1 MDQTQPTV
9 KKIQRFVDT
18 RYCAISKEQ
27 MVAYLCR
34 LWRIEHTRENIDKIV
49 LPIPNK
55 VGLTAADLVYRKG
68 PPNWAVLKKIKDLS
82 QDDPLWHL
90 ARVQPRLKTASI
102 LNNALC
108 MSDPSVASKL
118 KVSPF
123 MVAKHPTNQHWDDF
137 MQRDLHPTLPKPPL
151 DSLMGSVFTTLGKE
165 HETNVHTTFCTRNP
179 HLRSREQGLTYL
191 TPEMLENYP
200 MHNKLTGELFDYET
214 LLSKLMFAASP
225 DTVFTD
231 INTGEQFNGEWK
243 AATNWFP
250 LHGKDTRPGVDFWL
264 NQKSKPYEYIRSYYV
279 PQAQL
284 QLLVCE
290 NEISYWGCWTLAN
303 GMRTWVIKKNRLYL
317 ELMFTILVYIWD
329 NFASVQK
336 QLPLDYFELVK
347 DTPIGRLHKQFVDL
361 NVRIITMKE
370 PTIAYEHEFYTDT
383 LAITNRVFG
392 IPEGVFARSREIYFP
407 DIPPEVP
414 AYAGIGLALYELLQP
429 DSKGLANWTDDPRN
443 MHVRCI
449 NLTEIMSMDRLRFLK
464 EVVETN
470 ILVGKQPTGLDADKA
485 ITTHDNVCMYRLD
498 RAERFMLAAALT
510 LYKLDKRILLPDSL
524 MMEMGILGPDATLV
538 HRILKEMNAM
548 EQSVRM
554 IQLDTTYGIHPPTV
568 MFDMMHTTLNAW
580 NILECAKLTPENVTR
595 LVSMFHVVW
604 SYYRA
609 VWNKADSRAIESA
622 PKQEMEQETNT
633 ITYIENIM
641 EDNKT
646 RDGMLC
652 SILEPAAGGSPMTTT
667 PSAYLVVDE
676 PADAADN
683 HKRPH
688 SPSLDEEDEQ
698 PKTRSR
704 VGMLSP
710 ATYTVSILTNLVEEL
725 PPAAVID
732 EDDLHVADLTEGEDE
747 DMPALEQRV
756 WLIVRINNLGGR
768 FGPTAMCSGA
778 YTNYGDAEKDAK
790 AAIVEILA
798 DCMSNHQIV
807 INDGDELASI
817 ITPPPPP
824 NCANDD
830 LKAWLNA
837 SLQQFTMERARNVFN
852 SFSHIT
858 GSKIGIHEF

>member
-1 MDQTQPTV
+1 MDETQPAV

-18 RYCAISKEQ
+18 RYCSISKEQ
-27 MVAYLCR
+27 MVAYLCG
-34 LWRIEHTRENIDKIV
+34 LWKIEHTKENIDKIV

-55 VGLTAADLVYRKG
+55 VGLAAADLVYRKG
-68 PPNWAVLKKIKDLS
+68 PPNWPVLQRVQYLS
-82 QDDPLWHL
+82 QDDPLWGK

-137 MQRDLHPTLPKPPL
+137 MQRDLHPALPKPPL

-165 HETNVHTTFCTRNP
+165 HETNVHTTFCTHNP

-214 LLSKLMFAASP
+214 LLAKLMFAASP
-225 DTVFTD
+225 DTIFTD
-231 INTGEQFNGEWK
+231 INTGEEFNGEWK

-250 LHGKDTRPGVDFWL
+250 LHGQDARPGVDFWL
-264 NQKSKPYEYIRSYYV
+264 NTKSKPYEYIRSYYV

-290 NEISYWGCWTLAN
+290 NEISYWGCWTLSN
-303 GMRTWVIKKNRLYL
+303 GMRTWVIKKNKLYL

-336 QLPLDYFELVK
+336 QLPLDYFEIVK

-370 PTIAYEHEFYTDT
+370 PSIAYEHEFYNDT

-392 IPEGVFARSREIYFP
+392 IPEGVYAKSREIYFP

-414 AYAGIGLALYELLQP
+414 AYAGIGLTLYELLAA
-429 DSKGLANWTDDPRN
+429 DAKGLANWTDDPRN

-449 NLTEIMSMDRLRFLK
+449 NLTEIMNMGRLHFLK

-470 ILVGKQPTGLDADKA
+470 ILVGKQPSGLDVDKA
-485 ITTHDNVCMYRLD
+485 IATHDNVCMYRLD

-510 LYKLDKRILLPDSL
+510 LYKLDKGILLPESL
-524 MMEMGILGPDATLV
+524 MTEMHILGPDVTLV
-538 HRILKEMNAM
+538 DRIQREVNSM
-548 EQSVRM
+548 EASVKM

-568 MFDMMHTTLNAW
+568 MFDMMHTTVKAW
-580 NILECAKLTPENVTR
+580 KTLQGVKMTREDVTKLVF
-595 LVSMFHVVW
+595 MFHVVW
-604 SYYRA
+604 SYYR
-609 VWNKADSRAIESA
+609 VVYLKDDSRIIEPP
-622 PKQEMEQETNT
+622 PKQEMEHEINT

-641 EDNKT
+641 EDNQT
-646 RDGMLC
+646 RDGCL
-652 SILEPAAGGSPMTTT
+652 SSLLEPASGESPMATT

-676 PADAADN
+676 AEGR
-683 HKRPH
+683 HKRSH
-688 SPSLDEEDEQ
+688 SPSLSEGNEQ

-710 ATYTVSILTNLVEEL
+710 ATYTASILTILVEEL
-725 PPAAVID
+725 PPAAIVD
-732 EDDLHVADLTEGEDE
+732 EDDVHVADLTEGEDE
-747 DMPALEQRV
+747 DTPPLAECI
-756 WLIVRINNLGGR
+756 WLIVRIDNLGSR
-768 FGPTAMCSGA
+768 FGPTVACSSA
-778 YTNYGDAEKDAK
+778 YVNYEEATKDAK
-790 AAIVEILA
+790 VTMVEIMA
-798 DCMSNHQIV
+798 DCMSIGRIV
-807 INDGDELASI
+807 VNAGDELASI
-817 ITPPPPP
+817 IGPPPLTPR
-824 NCANDD
+824 DHT
-830 LKAWLNA
+830 KVWLNTIM
-837 SLQQFTMERARNVFN
+837 QQFTMERAENIFN
-852 SFSHIT
+852 GFSQIT
-858 GSKIGIHEF
+858 GCKIGIHEF